1 MSQYKD
7 ISTHRMHT
15 ICIHC
20 TTGTLLC
27 NCTNIPTYS
36 MKGIMSNTDVMH
48 AIAHTYWCPF
58 QLQVIFPFRS
68 LISRRVH
75 KVHCNCIGQK
85 CGVHG
90 CQRVKLVWMVIIE
103 SSLWTQIAI
112 RHLQKHM
119 ITCKWIKF
127 VHFSSGMRQQLCCL
141 HGCHI
146 RFDVYIALSF
156 ALVTSCI

>member
-1 MSQYKD
+1 MRISLRLNHKLTCFVCAGSRSQDAHMTTWTFLHVAQHNKVQLRQNTYNMSQYRD

-75 KVHCNCIGQK
+75 KTASGKSALYNVYWGTDAEY
-85 CGVHG
+85 
-90 CQRVKLVWMVIIE
+90 MV
-103 SSLWTQIAI
+103 
-112 RHLQKHM
+112 
-119 ITCKWIKF
+119 
-127 VHFSSGMRQQLCCL
+127 VN
-141 HGCHI
+141 
-146 RFDVYIALSF
+146 V
-156 ALVTSCI
+156 